1 MRGTFWLN
9 RFLVLIGIVVGTML
23 AEMTRDIV
31 WLSWLSYGLEFG
43 TESPL
48 VLNLHVLKLTL
59 GITVRITVSTVL
71 FIALSLLLLKLTRSR
86 NLMWLITLSYL
97 FGLLFFTL
105 FTVVL
110 DDWIVT
116 PILFAISSLGA

>member
-9 RFLVLIGIVVGTML
+9 LFLILIGIVVGTML
-23 AEMTRDIV
+23 AEMTREIV

-71 FIALSLLLLKLTRSR
+71 FIALSLLLGRMIAAR
-86 NLMWLITLSYL
+86 R
-97 FGLLFFTL
+97 
-105 FTVVL
+105 
-110 DDWIVT
+110 
-116 PILFAISSLGA
+116 